1 MLQKERQKQE
11 QASAARAKLLQE
23 AAVLRQR
30 LQECSVDILAKVGD
44 KHNINASSIS
54 DAEDLLATSDNR
66 IGLLLAEAQLLAQQD
81 EDAIYSAEQIA
92 SMQIN
97 SGLHGNGSKSSLEES
112 SNVADR
118 EAGAS
123 EAMVRKMLTDIFI
136 DNAQLRKVVNAV
148 TRSALLADQKPE
160 KDEGDEAP
168 SRKSY
173 LNKYL
178 EK

>member
-1 MLQKERQKQE
+1 
-11 QASAARAKLLQE
+11 
-23 AAVLRQR
+23 
-30 LQECSVDILAKVGD
+30 
-44 KHNINASSIS
+44 
-54 DAEDLLATSDNR
+54 
-66 IGLLLAEAQLLAQQD
+66 
-81 EDAIYSAEQIA
+81 
-92 SMQIN
+92 
-97 SGLHGNGSKSSLEES
+97 
-112 SNVADR
+112 
-118 EAGAS
+118 
-123 EAMVRKMLTDIFI
+123 VRKMLTDIFI

>member
-1 MLQKERQKQE
+1 
-11 QASAARAKLLQE
+11 
-23 AAVLRQR
+23 
-30 LQECSVDILAKVGD
+30 
-44 KHNINASSIS
+44 
-54 DAEDLLATSDNR
+54 
-66 IGLLLAEAQLLAQQD
+66 
-81 EDAIYSAEQIA
+81 
-92 SMQIN
+92 MQTN
-97 SGLHGNGSKSSLEES
+97 SGLHGNGSKSSLEEA
-112 SNVADR
+112 SNMVDR

>member
-1 MLQKERQKQE
+1 LNWGKNFKI
-11 QASAARAKLLQE
+11 
-23 AAVLRQR
+23 
-30 LQECSVDILAKVGD
+30 CSVDILAKVGD
-44 KHNINASSIS
+44 KHTVNASSIS
-54 DAEDLLATSDNR
+54 EAEDLLATSDNR
-66 IGLLLAEAQLLAQQD
+66 IGLLFAEAQLLAQQD
-81 EDAIYSAEQIA
+81 EDAIDSTEQVTL
-92 SMQIN
+92 MQTN
-97 SGLHGNGSKSSLEES
+97 SGLHGNGSKSSLEEA
-112 SNVADR
+112 SNMVDR